1 MTPFERSR
9 AELPKDIRK
18 ALEESNLPIEVA
30 TAIADVCE
38 QRAEVGTPRVA
49 HSKSEYKRLSAQGA
63 NVVPPSATD
72 ASQARDAAHL
82 RTTLEY
88 IARLPDSYPAS
99 AIVARAKNALK
110 SAATDDTTRKP

>member
-38 QRAEVGTPRVA
+38 QRAEVATPNEVWA
-49 HSKSEYKRLSAQGA
+49 VQ
-63 NVVPPSATD
+63 N
-72 ASQARDAAHL
+72 
-82 RTTLEY
+82 RTTCLLFE
-88 IARLPDSYPAS
+88 S
-99 AIVARAKNALK
+99 AEMARAYVAQFGVSIGLTVQSIPVFRAPPVNGE
-110 SAATDDTTRKP
+110 R